1 MRIGQLEYEFKHTE
15 SEEDI
20 MQNARND
27 YMVQYLNMSRPNEL
41 ASATP
46 TRYDQ
51 FVAGWRLQGRAGE
64 GSRGTVVAAID
75 TSNCLVAIKII
86 NRRHSSE
93 VDRISRQITTYQD
106 MTRCLDGHHN
116 VDYIQTLWDVLY
128 ENPTPGLRDQV
139 FLVLTPL
146 VEIDFYKLFCQW
158 RADPISMRTAKEFAS
173 HQNGGTIGYLAP
185 EREGPRDTCYG
196 TPVDMWTASCI
207 GVELFFLGHRLQK
220 RLDFNPYR
228 DHATFGAQ
236 NPPDIEEVQRE
247 KQHYDNWM
255 QYLSSYREQTHQHL
269 LKQMLNLCPNDRVT
283 AAKAPAASRNCAP
296 SSFSNNYY

>member
-1 MRIGQLEYEFKHTE
+1 
-15 SEEDI
+15 

-173 HQNGGTIGYLAP
+173 VCFHSCCLLCLPLTMSVLCMTISNLPTSACTGLTCHMLWFLTWTLLRTIVTVSIPPLVSRRSIRMEGPLGILHLSVKAHEIPAMAPLWTCGRRAALAWSSSSWVTDCKSDWTSIHTGIMLLSGHRTHRILKKYSVRNSITTIG
-185 EREGPRDTCYG
+185 CN
-196 TPVDMWTASCI
+196 I
-207 GVELFFLGHRLQK
+207 
-220 RLDFNPYR
+220 
-228 DHATFGAQ
+228 
-236 NPPDIEEVQRE
+236 
-247 KQHYDNWM
+247 
-255 QYLSSYREQTHQHL
+255 
-269 LKQMLNLCPNDRVT
+269 
-283 AAKAPAASRNCAP
+283 
-296 SSFSNNYY
+296 